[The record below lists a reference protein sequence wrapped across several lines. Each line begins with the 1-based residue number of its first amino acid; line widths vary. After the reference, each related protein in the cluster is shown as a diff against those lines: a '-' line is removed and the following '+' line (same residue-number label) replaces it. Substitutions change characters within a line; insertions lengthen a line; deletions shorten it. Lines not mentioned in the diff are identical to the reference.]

1 MEIEMTPDEFAK
13 YGSGRLS
20 IWQQLALLQAW
31 SPLLGYGQR
40 FVQES
45 DPYKRSMIIADA
57 CEWLA
62 SKTDTPLDNEL
73 VSNLIPIFKT
83 EEGERFVR
91 WLLMKAEEIR

>member
-13 YGSGRLS
+13 YGSSRLS

-40 FVQES
+40 FVQEA
-45 DPYKRSMIIADA
+45 DPYKRSLIVSDA

-62 SKTDTPLDNEL
+62 SKTDSTLDDEFVKHLAPILKTP
-73 VSNLIPIFKT
+73 
-83 EEGERFVR
+83 EGERLVR
-91 WLLMKAEEIR
+91 WMLMKVEEMR

>member
-1 MEIEMTPDEFAK
+1 MEIEMTTDEFAK
-13 YGSGRLS
+13 YGSSRLT

-40 FVQES
+40 FVQEP
-45 DPYKRSMIIADA
+45 DPYKRSLIIGDA

-73 VSNLIPIFKT
+73 VSNLIPVVKT
-83 EEGERFVR
+83 DECERFLR

>member
-1 MEIEMTPDEFAK
+1 MDIEMTPDEFAK
-13 YGSGRLS
+13 YGSSRLT

-40 FVQES
+40 FVQEA

-83 EEGERFVR
+83 AEGERFVR
-91 WLLMKAEEIR
+91 WMLMKAEEIR